1 MKFIYILIFA
11 ILAGVAI
18 WFFRGLSRGE
28 LADKPVYASLQAAE
42 LQFRGKPGPGLIY
55 DETGGHLLAG
65 FSVGPKKR
73 VWVALDSRKHN
84 GDLLTVPEHG
94 EANIPCGLVDQLASS
109 NIGDSDVKTAL
120 AVSCIK

>member
-1 MKFIYILIFA
+1 
-11 ILAGVAI
+11 
-18 WFFRGLSRGE
+18 
-28 LADKPVYASLQAAE
+28 
-42 LQFRGKPGPGLIY
+42 
-55 DETGGHLLAG
+55 LAG
-65 FSVGPKKR
+65 FSVEAQKR

-94 EANIPCGLVDQLASS
+94 EDKIPCDLVDQLASS